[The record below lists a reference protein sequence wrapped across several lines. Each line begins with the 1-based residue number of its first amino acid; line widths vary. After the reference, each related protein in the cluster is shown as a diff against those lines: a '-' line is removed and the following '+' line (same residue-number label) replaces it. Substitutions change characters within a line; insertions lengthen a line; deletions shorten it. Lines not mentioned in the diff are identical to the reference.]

1 MKNKS
6 KLFIR
11 KKKIGISLLIFVLIL
26 IFNFSSKQDVFAQTN
41 SPKLANYYLNWDLSE
56 TQAKDLSKWDLL
68 VLDMEVQARHPDLLQ
83 KMRLWNPDIIL
94 LVYITPQEIIT
105 NVDSSYS
112 IMRKKL
118 ASGIHDGW
126 YLKDSS
132 GNRLSWWPGTYLL
145 NITNDAPIHNGE
157 KLNGYL
163 ARFVTRNLLSTGL
176 WDGVFYDNSWDN
188 ITYFAGKNIDLNGD
202 GRVSV
207 DLDNKWQQGLSTIYN
222 QTRNLYGKSVMLLGN
237 NHNTL
242 YLQELNGKLL
252 ENFSSADWS
261 NIMNTLRKLVQ
272 DHKSPQISFV
282 NANTNNTGI
291 QNYQNMR
298 FGLTSALLENSYFA
312 YDYGDTNHGQTW
324 WYDEY
329 NVNLGQPIDKASSQN
344 NYITYKPDIWERS
357 FENGVAVV
365 NSTDSAQKINLGGDY
380 EKIHGTQD
388 QNINDGAIV
397 SQVNVNASDGLILLK
412 TFDTLNDILFT
423 NGSFLRFFRPD
434 GTRVRNGFFTFD
446 DKYQGGDRIAYVDLD
461 RNGKRDLFVAHGNRI
476 EAWRDDGQKYFKI
489 YPFTAGYIGKMNI
502 ALGDLQGFGLSEIFV
517 APSKGTS
524 QPIKIYGIYGDDRRV
539 DFYPFGKNYTGGYG
553 LAIGDVDGDGFQ
565 ELVVGRGGDKTQLY
579 IYDRDLKLKKEFAPF
594 ESNFKGGANVATGDL
609 DGNKTDEIIVGRR
622 DGGKPEI
629 KVFDFFGKLLYQ
641 SFTAYN
647 SLTNPSIDVKALD
660 VDFDGKDDIVT
671 MSEGAF

>member
-1 MKNKS
+1 MKIK
-6 KLFIR
+6 F
-11 KKKIGISLLIFVLIL
+11 LLIIIFSFFVLTKND
-26 IFNFSSKQDVFAQTN
+26 FVYGQNA
-41 SPKLANYYLNWDLSE
+41 PYLANYFLSNLSFSDVDNL
-56 TQAKDLSKWDLL
+56 AKNDLL
-68 VLDMEVQARHPDLLQ
+68 ILSSTQIAAHPDVIAQ
-83 KMRLWNPDIIL
+83 IKRLNKDIVIL
-94 LVYITPQEIIT
+94 AYLPSQSYNYQYWSGDILFRNMYVQ
-105 NVDSSYS
+105 DSWWLRDAQGNKVSTW
-112 IMRKKL
+112 
-118 ASGIHDGW
+118 SGIYNINMDNAWSRYLVDFANTYILSLPGVDGIFFDMISENISW
-126 YLKDSS
+126 ANS
-132 GNRLSWWPGTYLL
+132 GNL
-145 NITNDAPIHNGE
+145 
-157 KLNGYL
+157 
-163 ARFVTRNLLSTGL
+163 
-176 WDGVFYDNSWDN
+176 
-188 ITYFAGKNIDLNGD
+188 
-202 GRVSV
+202 
-207 DLDNKWQQGLSTIYN
+207 DLDNNGTKDN
-222 QTRNLYGKSVMLLGN
+222 QVEVDNLWRDRTKY
-237 NHNTL
+237 
-242 YLQELNGKLL
+242 LL
-252 ENFSSADWS
+252 EFAKDNLKTKYIIINGSSYLGFQQYVNGRMFETFPTPWEGNGSWS
-261 NIMNTLRKLVQ
+261 TVMNNLKNIKNYNSKPVIAVLN
-272 DHKSPQISFV
+272 SNS
-282 NANTNNTGI
+282 NNTG
-291 QNYQNMR
+291 QEDYQDMR
-298 FGLTSALLENSYFA
+298 FGLTSALLENAYFSY
-312 YDYGDTNHGQTW
+312 DQGDTNHGQTW

-329 NVNLGQPIDKASSQN
+329 NVNLGQPIDSASSQN
-344 NYITYKPDIWERS
+344 NYITYKPDVWERS

-594 ESNFKGGANVATGDL
+594 ESNFKGGINVATGDL
-609 DGNKTDEIIVGRR
+609 DGNKTDEIIVGRG
-622 DGGKPEI
+622 DGGKPEV
-629 KVFDFFGKLLYQ
+629 KVFDITGKLLYQ
-641 SFTAYN
+641 SFTAYS
-647 SLTNPSIDVKALD
+647 SLTNPGIDVKALD